1 MATGAITARAE
12 AQVLR
17 FSGIYALLDCSD
29 KIRVEHLR
37 AALALWDYCAAS
49 VQLIFGESLGDPTAD
64 RILDAIKRSE
74 AGLSETDLRDLF
86 SRHKSAERSRA
97 VAWLLRSGAIARG
110 QLSNE
115 RQAENHLRR
124 QDEGAKHMRH
134 GTPKRQKGGLMSP
147 ISNLCRFST
156 KERDFSSFLF
166 SLPLSPTLRHSNMSD
181 GRVCQK

>member
-1 MATGAITARAE
+1 
-12 AQVLR
+12 
-17 FSGIYALLDCSD
+17 
-29 KIRVEHLR
+29 
-37 AALALWDYCAAS
+37 
-49 VQLIFGESLGDPTAD
+49 
-64 RILDAIKRSE
+64 AIKRSE

-134 GTPKRQKGGLMSP
+134 GNPKRQKGGLMSP

-166 SLPLSPTLRHSNMSD
+166 SLPLSPTLRHSDISD